1 VHVEAEAAAA
11 AAAAA
16 AAEHDTIVTPDNV
29 QMPGDSQ
36 MLAQALKQIGNR
48 TGTCGELPHV

>member
-1 VHVEAEAAAA
+1 VHVEAE

-36 MLAQALKQIGNR
+36 MMAQALKQIGNR
-48 TGTCGELPHV
+48 TTGTCGELPHV